1 MIFDQTQV
9 DAIQRVLKLN
19 LSWMVQNA
27 SIFQP
32 RYNGVHMVRARPS
45 AGAIKSYENSTN
57 LIFWANSGFLKGV
70 SEPQGARPYLIG
82 HWYVYKWKVQWN

>member
-27 SIFQP
+27 SILFKIFDD
-32 RYNGVHMVRARPS
+32 NKILGAHAVARALHAP
-45 AGAIKSYENSTN
+45 
-57 LIFWANSGFLKGV
+57 
-70 SEPQGARPYLIG
+70 
-82 HWYVYKWKVQWN
+82 

>member
-32 RYNGVHMVRARPS
+32 LYNGVHMVRARPS
-45 AGAIKSYENSTN
+45 AGAIKSYENTPN
-57 LIFWANSGFLKGV
+57 LIF
-70 SEPQGARPYLIG
+70 
-82 HWYVYKWKVQWN
+82 